1 MNLFMK
7 RHSLLTTQ
15 TSQVIK
21 HVIDESTE
29 EGLQIFTWGFIK
41 HVTERKM
48 TDDCISNMEK
58 TGFAQHN
65 KTRNF
70 ISVIGSKN
78 GWSKSLEASFHMTI
92 VACVSANGFSVT
104 LIFIIPGQQ

>member
-21 HVIDESTE
+21 HVIYESTE

-48 TDDCISNMEK
+48 TDDRIFNMDE
-58 TGFAQHN
+58 TGFFQKKN
-65 KTRNF
+65 TRK
-70 ISVIGSKN
+70 VIAVTGSKN
-78 GWSKSLEASFHMTI
+78 VLSKI
-92 VACVSANGFSVT
+92 V
-104 LIFIIPGQQ
+104 